1 MAFATKSIQMSGTI
15 AAQIKAHDT
24 AERDYKEA
32 LRTLTTAIR
41 EAEKA
46 FFVEEKSI
54 SIRSDLEII
63 DTTNASTRELRK
75 AANLLDRAMMDFENQ
90 NNKDLRDWAVR
101 HYRIILLNEGDLS
114 LNQTRKTAEALERE
128 SVNINKTLAR
138 YLEDAGEVMHSVED
152 YNLNRYVSDEAMK
165 KFQRTVSASAR
176 GQTGRSIPG
185 MGAGLKK
192 SWENIN
198 DPTVTGNAT
207 DGYATV
213 YDGIQF
219 ILSHSDAHLGSVVY
233 SLWKKGQIDST
244 ELVTIYDSHS
254 GRMTISAELY
264 NLFLKMFDAP
274 AYLYLSDEMQEESY

>member
-15 AAQIKAHDT
+15 AAQIKAHDI

-32 LRTLTTAIR
+32 FRVLTAAIR
-41 EAEKA
+41 EAEKS

-128 SVNINKTLAR
+128 SANINKTLER
-138 YLEDAGEVMHSVED
+138 YLEDAGEVMHKVEE

-185 MGAGLKK
+185 MGAGLKR

-264 NLFLKMFDAP
+264 NLFLKMFNAP
-274 AYLYLSDEMQEESY
+274 AYLYLSDGMQEESY

>member
-1 MAFATKSIQMSGTI
+1 
-15 AAQIKAHDT
+15 
-24 AERDYKEA
+24 
-32 LRTLTTAIR
+32 
-41 EAEKA
+41 
-46 FFVEEKSI
+46 
-54 SIRSDLEII
+54 
-63 DTTNASTRELRK
+63 
-75 AANLLDRAMMDFENQ
+75 
-90 NNKDLRDWAVR
+90 
-101 HYRIILLNEGDLS
+101 
-114 LNQTRKTAEALERE
+114 
-128 SVNINKTLAR
+128 
-138 YLEDAGEVMHSVED
+138 
-152 YNLNRYVSDEAMK
+152 
-165 KFQRTVSASAR
+165 
-176 GQTGRSIPG
+176 

-233 SLWKKGQIDST
+233 SLWKRGQIDST

-274 AYLYLSDEMQEESY
+274 AYLYLSDEMQEESF

>member
-1 MAFATKSIQMSGTI
+1 MAFATKSIQMAGTI

-32 LRTLTTAIR
+32 LRVLNDAIR
-41 EAEKA
+41 QAEKA
-46 FFVEEKSI
+46 FFVEERSI
-54 SIRSDLEII
+54 NIRSDLEII

-75 AANLLDRAMMDFENQ
+75 AANLIDKAMMDFENQ

-101 HYRIILLNEGDLS
+101 HYRIIQLNEGDLS

-128 SVNINKTLAR
+128 SANINKTLSR
-138 YLEDAGEVMHSVED
+138 YLEDAGEVMHMVEET
-152 YNLNRYVSDEAMK
+152 NLNRYVSDEAMK
-165 KFQRTVSASAR
+165 KFQKTVSASAR

-198 DPTVTGNAT
+198 DPTITGNAT
-207 DGYATV
+207 DGYGTV

-264 NLFLKMFDAP
+264 NLFLKMFDSP
-274 AYLYLSDEMQEESY
+274 ACLYLSDEMQEESF